1 MVAPITSEM
10 RAEMER
16 QVVGLETKS
25 AKIRALGKSG
35 FTRSEIARF
44 LDIRYQH
51 VRNVLVQEEAK
62 SVPGGNETLQ
72 DTDDGSTWTRL
83 GPGGRI
89 VIPASMRD
97 ALGLSVGD
105 DLQVVLDGK
114 EIRVV
119 PRSVV
124 VERVQELVARY
135 VPEGVSLVDE
145 LIKERRRE
153 AAREDERG

>member
-1 MVAPITSEM
+1 MTQPITSEM
-10 RAEMER
+10 RAEMDR
-16 QVVGLETKS
+16 LVVGLETKS

-35 FTRSEIARF
+35 FSRSEIARY

-51 VRNVLVQEEAK
+51 VRNVLVREEAK
-62 SVPGGNETLQ
+62 SASGGSESSQ
-72 DTDDGSTWTRL
+72 VAGGVGTWTRL

-89 VIPASMRD
+89 VVPANMRD

-105 DLQVVLDGK
+105 DLQVVLDGR
-114 EIRVV
+114 EIRVI

-135 VPEGVSLVDE
+135 VPGGVSLVDE
-145 LIKERRRE
+145 LIDERRRE